1 MTWSDAYDF
10 WFGSPGSESHGKVR
24 DFWFGGGPEI
34 DTEITERFSGTY
46 DVAISGR
53 LEPWTAEPRGALSL
67 IIVLDQFPRN
77 MFRGNAKSF
86 ASDHLALSN
95 AKKLLESPAH
105 LGLTMVEKMFAYLP
119 FEHSEN
125 LDDQNRSVALFQALD
140 AYEDK
145 DEWIQFAVEHRG
157 IIVRF
162 GRFPHR
168 NSIIGRDS
176 TPEEDAWLT
185 ESDQRFGTV
194 AEDDP
199 LA

>member
-1 MTWSDAYDF
+1 MTWSDVYDF

-105 LGLTMVEKMFAYLP
+105 QGLTMVEKMFAYLP

-125 LDDQNRSVALFQALD
+125 LEKLIKHIEFSDLGKLVAKAEKD
-140 AYEDK
+140 ASETHST
-145 DEWIQFAVEHRG
+145 QRAARVPAPRPCSPASPGRARRARG
-157 IIVRF
+157 KCK
-162 GRFPHR
+162 
-168 NSIIGRDS
+168 
-176 TPEEDAWLT
+176 
-185 ESDQRFGTV
+185 
-194 AEDDP
+194 
-199 LA
+199 